1 MYVGSASLTGMYR
14 RFRGHLY
21 FAKGGSLLVNRAVKK
36 YGVENFAFIV
46 IETVSADKL
55 KCKNT
60 LLSIEQKYI
69 DLLQPTYNIVKI
81 AGSVMNLKWSAE
93 SREKFRLSIMND
105 KDRINKIRAYHLGKK
120 SFPRN

>member
-1 MYVGSASLTGMYR
+1 MVETKVELKKTLNSISGVYICINLVNDNMYVGSASLTGMYR

-60 LLSIEQKYI
+60 LLP
-69 DLLQPTYNIVKI
+69 LPTALHLPHSTSHISGMWVVECGG
-81 AGSVMNLKWSAE
+81 AGGGQ
-93 SREKFRLSIMND
+93 
-105 KDRINKIRAYHLGKK
+105 Y
-120 SFPRN
+120 